1 MKKLTP
7 SKTRKASLKIYISIR
22 EENVPLQMEWNILNA
37 AGKQQDGTKIDI
49 LQNGLD
55 KSRYDTQ

>member
-1 MKKLTP
+1 
-7 SKTRKASLKIYISIR
+7 
-22 EENVPLQMEWNILNA
+22 MEWNILN

>member
-37 AGKQQDGTKIDI
+37 GKQQDETKIDI

-55 KSRYDTQ
+55 KSGYDTQ